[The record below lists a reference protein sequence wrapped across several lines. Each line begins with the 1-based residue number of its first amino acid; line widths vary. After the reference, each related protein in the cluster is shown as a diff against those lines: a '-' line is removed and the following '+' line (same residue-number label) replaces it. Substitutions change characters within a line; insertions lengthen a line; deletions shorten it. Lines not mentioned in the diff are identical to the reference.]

1 VGAPEILLT
10 DTGPLVSL
18 IDPSDPAHEACTRHV
33 TGDRGPIVTTWPC
46 VTEAMFV
53 LRRDTGWPGQA
64 ALWGLV
70 RGDGVIVMD
79 LDVQITSRC
88 HELMKK
94 YVDVPMAL
102 AEATLVALAERLH
115 QRTVFTLDSAFS
127 IYRLNN
133 RQSIDVV
140 P

>member
-1 VGAPEILLT
+1 MGAPEILLT

-18 IDPSDPAHEACTRHV
+18 IDPRERAHEACKKHV
-33 TGDRGPIVTTWPC
+33 TSDPGPIVTTWPC

-53 LRRDTGWPGQA
+53 LRRDSGWPGQS

-70 RGDGVIVMD
+70 RSDGVIIMD
-79 LDVQITSRC
+79 LDAKIVSRC
-88 HELMKK
+88 HELMVK

-102 AEATLVALAERLH
+102 ADATLVALAERLR
-115 QRTVFTLDSAFS
+115 QRTVFTLDGHFS
-127 IYRLNN
+127 IYRLND